1 MNRFSPERC
10 RALLRR
16 ALLRRALYP
25 GWLVVLLCT
34 AASAALL
41 VPVLGLGLLQ
51 DSPIVYLIYSFSA
64 YSLVILC
71 AALQRWGRGVPLPA
85 VNRQPL
91 VRRYRTDLVFKSH
104 LSLYLSLLLNLL
116 YAVFKLVSGIW
127 YGSVWLITLGIY
139 YLFLLCM
146 RCLLAH
152 FRRVP
157 VGANLRAEYRRC
169 RACGIVMALMNLALM
184 GVIVLVLQQNRT
196 FHYAGSL
203 IYVMAIYT
211 FCAVASACV
220 NLVKLRRQ
228 GSPVLSAAKAISL
241 AAALVSMLS
250 LETAMLTEFGSEDD
264 LTRQLLTGLTGGA
277 VCLIILLMA
286 LVMILKANR
295 QLRLLDGDG
304 A

>member
-10 RALLRR
+10 R

-51 DSPIVYLIYSFSA
+51 DSPIVYLIYPFSA

-71 AALQRWGRGVPLPA
+71 AALQRWGRGVLLPA

-91 VRRYRTDLVFKSH
+91 VRRYRTDLLFKSH

-116 YAVFKLVSGIW
+116 YAVIKLVSGIR

-152 FRRVP
+152 YLRRVP

-184 GVIVLVLQQNRT
+184 GVIVLVLRQNRT
-196 FHYAGSL
+196 FHYPGSL
-203 IYVMAIYT
+203 IYAMALYT

-264 LTRQLLTGLTGGA
+264 LTRQLLTGFTGGA
-277 VCLIILLMA
+277 ICLIILLMA

-295 QLRLLDGDG
+295 QLRLLDGGG

>member
-10 RALLRR
+10 R

-34 AASAALL
+34 ASSAVLL
-41 VPVLGLGLLQ
+41 VAVLGQGLLQ
-51 DSPIVYLIYSFSA
+51 DSPIVYFIYSFSA

-71 AALQRWGRGVPLPA
+71 VALQRWGQYVLLPA

-127 YGSVWLITLGIY
+127 YGTVWLITLGIY

-152 FRRVP
+152 YLRRVP

-184 GVIVLVLQQNRT
+184 GVIVLVLRQNRT
-196 FHYAGSL
+196 FHYPGSL
-203 IYVMAIYT
+203 IYAMALYT
-211 FCAVASACV
+211 FCAVASARV

-228 GSPVLSAAKAISL
+228 GSPVLSAANAISL

-264 LTRQLLTGLTGGA
+264 LTRQLLTGFTGGA

-295 QLRLLDGDG
+295 QLRLLDGSG

>member
-16 ALLRRALYP
+16 ALFP
-25 GWLVVLLCT
+25 GWLVVLLCSVS
-34 AASAALL
+34 SAMLL
-41 VPVLGLGLLQ
+41 VAVLGQGLLQ
-51 DSPIVYLIYSFSA
+51 DSPIVYFIYSFSA

-71 AALQRWGRGVPLPA
+71 VALQRWGQNVLLPA

-152 FRRVP
+152 YLRRVP
-157 VGANLRAEYRRC
+157 VGANLRADYRRC

-203 IYVMAIYT
+203 IYAMALYT

-264 LTRQLLTGLTGGA
+264 LTRQLLTGFTGGA

-295 QLRLLDGDG
+295 QLRLLDGGG

>member
-10 RALLRR
+10 R

-34 AASAALL
+34 VSSAVLL
-41 VPVLGLGLLQ
+41 VAVLGQGLLQ
-51 DSPIVYLIYSFSA
+51 DSPIVYFIYSFSA

-71 AALQRWGRGVPLPA
+71 VALQRWGQYVLLPA

-91 VRRYRTDLVFKSH
+91 VRRYRTDLLFKSH

-152 FRRVP
+152 YLRRVP

-203 IYVMAIYT
+203 IYAMALYT

-228 GSPVLSAAKAISL
+228 GSPVLSATKAISL

-250 LETAMLTEFGSEDD
+250 LETAMLTEFGSGDD
-264 LTRQLLTGLTGGA
+264 LTRQLLTGFTGGA

>member
-16 ALLRRALYP
+16 ALFP
-25 GWLVVLLCT
+25 GWLVVLLCSVS
-34 AASAALL
+34 SAVLL
-41 VPVLGLGLLQ
+41 VAVLGQGLLQ

-71 AALQRWGRGVPLPA
+71 VALQRWGQYVLLPA
-85 VNRQPL
+85 VNRQPQ
-91 VRRYRTDLVFKSH
+91 VRRYRTDLLFKSH

-116 YAVFKLVSGIW
+116 YAVIKLVSGIW

-152 FRRVP
+152 YLRQVP

-169 RACGIVMALMNLALM
+169 RACGIVMALMNLAPM
-184 GVIVLVLQQNRT
+184 GVLVLVLQQNRT

-203 IYVMAIYT
+203 IYVMAIYA

-228 GSPVLSAAKAISL
+228 GSPVLSATKAISL

-250 LETAMLTEFGSEDD
+250 LETAMLTEFGSGDD

-295 QLRLLDGDG
+295 QLRLLDSDG

>member
-16 ALLRRALYP
+16 ALFP
-25 GWLVVLLCT
+25 GWLVVLLCSVS
-34 AASAALL
+34 SAVLL
-41 VPVLGLGLLQ
+41 VAVLGQGFLQ

-71 AALQRWGRGVPLPA
+71 VALQRWGQYVLLPA

-91 VRRYRTDLVFKSH
+91 VRRYRTDLLFKSH

-127 YGSVWLITLGIY
+127 YGSVWLITPGIY

-152 FRRVP
+152 YLRRVP

-228 GSPVLSAAKAISL
+228 GSPVLSATKAISL

-250 LETAMLTEFGSEDD
+250 LESAMLTEFGSEDD
-264 LTRQLLTGLTGGA
+264 LTRQLLTGFTGGA

-295 QLRLLDGDG
+295 QLRLLDGGG

>member
-1 MNRFSPERC
+1 MIRSVPC
-10 RALLRR
+10 GPIAQAVVPL
-16 ALLRRALYP
+16 
-25 GWLVVLLCT
+25 LVVLLCT
-34 AASAALL
+34 ASSAALL
-41 VPVLGLGLLQ
+41 VPVLGQGLLQ
-51 DSPIVYLIYSFSA
+51 DSPIVYFIYSFSA

-71 AALQRWGRGVPLPA
+71 VALQRWGQYVLLPA

-91 VRRYRTDLVFKSH
+91 VRRYRTDLLFKSH

-152 FRRVP
+152 YLRRVP

-184 GVIVLVLQQNRT
+184 GVIVLVLRQNRT
-196 FHYAGSL
+196 FHYPGSL
-203 IYVMAIYT
+203 IYAMALYA

-228 GSPVLSAAKAISL
+228 GSPVLSATKAISL

-250 LETAMLTEFGSEDD
+250 LETAMLTEFGSGDD

-295 QLRLLDGDG
+295 QLRLLDGSG

>member
-10 RALLRR
+10 R

-51 DSPIVYLIYSFSA
+51 DSPIVYLIYPFSA

-71 AALQRWGRGVPLPA
+71 AALQRWGRGVLLPA

-91 VRRYRTDLVFKSH
+91 VRRYRTDLLFKSH

-116 YAVFKLVSGIW
+116 YAVIKLVSGIR

-152 FRRVP
+152 YLRRVP

-184 GVIVLVLQQNRT
+184 GVIVLVLRQNRT
-196 FHYAGSL
+196 FHYPGSL
-203 IYVMAIYT
+203 IYVMALYT

-250 LETAMLTEFGSEDD
+250 LETAMLTEFGSGDD

-295 QLRLLDGDG
+295 QLRLLDGGG

>member
-16 ALLRRALYP
+16 ALFP

-41 VPVLGLGLLQ
+41 VAVLGQGLLQ
-51 DSPIVYLIYSFSA
+51 DSPIVYFIYSFSA

-71 AALQRWGRGVPLPA
+71 AALQRWEQYVLLPA

-116 YAVFKLVSGIW
+116 YAVFKLVSGIR

-152 FRRVP
+152 YLRRVP

-196 FHYAGSL
+196 FHYPGSL
-203 IYVMAIYT
+203 IYAMAIYA

-250 LETAMLTEFGSEDD
+250 LETAMLTEFGSGDD
-264 LTRQLLTGLTGGA
+264 LTRQLLTGFTGGA

>member
-10 RALLRR
+10 R

-34 AASAALL
+34 AASAVLL
-41 VPVLGLGLLQ
+41 VPVLGQGLLQ
-51 DSPIVYLIYSFSA
+51 DSPIVYFIYSFSA

-71 AALQRWGRGVPLPA
+71 AALQRWEQYVLLPA

-116 YAVFKLVSGIW
+116 YAVFKLVSGIR

-146 RCLLAH
+146 CCLLAH
-152 FRRVP
+152 YLRRVP

-196 FHYAGSL
+196 FHYPGSL
-203 IYVMAIYT
+203 IYAMAIYA

-264 LTRQLLTGLTGGA
+264 LTRQLLTGFTGGA
-277 VCLIILLMA
+277 VCLIIILMA

-295 QLRLLDGDG
+295 QLRLLDGGG